1 MTNQSVKGFSRIDSI
16 RHLIS
21 CMANLRIFWA
31 SSIFLTICLIGIMIF
46 QVQALA
52 QSSEFVFQAQS
63 KLAEL
68 SMNNGEEGGS
78 SSLMAMS
85 ELDELAQLLDF
96 EKIDKVHYIRTI
108 ESTVLAK

>member
-1 MTNQSVKGFSRIDSI
+1 MTKQRTENFLRINSI

-21 CMANLRIFWA
+21 SMANLRIFWA
-31 SSIFLTICLIGIMIF
+31 LSIFLTIGLIGLMIF

-63 KLAEL
+63 ELAEL
-68 SMNNGEEGGS
+68 SMNNGEEGDS
-78 SSLMAMS
+78 SSLRAMS
-85 ELDELAQLLDF
+85 ELDELAQQWDF